1 MSASYSR
8 KRKASQS
15 QSQRPSEENIVS
27 DIIYNIKNINTII
40 ENKPIKLP
48 DMCEYG
54 SSCYRKNP
62 DHLAS
67 FRHSIINDSYFVKL
81 RDRIVLFNSD
91 IIELLNL
98 LHKHWAIEPYF
109 LNLNLKGLFKG
120 AELLEDDGKGNVRFV
135 PEDTIYFYLLAI
147 IHSNLEMLVE
157 KHPIDENS
165 NHFLLSLLMQLEE
178 NSVTGIYQM
187 HENEYKTLFNV
198 DNVMTE
204 TGVVIED
211 NGMISLCN
219 TTLMMSL
226 QKFLFTKKRKTSHIG
241 GRRTRKRNKRKSKTH
256 KKRKTRR
263 GRK

>member
-81 RDRIVLFNSD
+81 RERIVLFNSN

-98 LHKHWAIEPYF
+98 LHKQWAIDPYF
-109 LNLNLKGLFKG
+109 EKLNLRPLFKG
-120 AELLEDDGKGNVRFV
+120 AELEEDDGKGNVRFV

-147 IHSNLEMLVE
+147 IHSNLEMLVDT
-157 KHPIDENS
+157 HPIDKKS
-165 NHFLLSLLMQLEE
+165 NQFVLSLLMHLLEE

-204 TGVVIED
+204 TGVVIE
-211 NGMISLCN
+211 NGMISLSN

-256 KKRKTRR
+256 KKRKTRC

>member
-1 MSASYSR
+1 MATSYSR

-62 DHLAS
+62 KHLAS

-98 LHKHWAIEPYF
+98 LHKHWAI
-109 LNLNLKGLFKG
+109 
-120 AELLEDDGKGNVRFV
+120 
-135 PEDTIYFYLLAI
+135 
-147 IHSNLEMLVE
+147 
-157 KHPIDENS
+157 
-165 NHFLLSLLMQLEE
+165 
-178 NSVTGIYQM
+178 
-187 HENEYKTLFNV
+187 
-198 DNVMTE
+198 
-204 TGVVIED
+204 
-211 NGMISLCN
+211 
-219 TTLMMSL
+219 
-226 QKFLFTKKRKTSHIG
+226 
-241 GRRTRKRNKRKSKTH
+241 
-256 KKRKTRR
+256 
-263 GRK
+263 